1 MRNMVRQQRQ
11 RDVEHKRELIS
22 LESLSRFSD
31 IVYLY
36 LNPIGDVST
45 CLGLMYLYL
54 SYQTKAAAKGLAER
68 F

>member
-1 MRNMVRQQRQ
+1 MVRQQRQ

-31 IVYLY
+31 IVY